1 MIHNLSLCRL
11 KKSKH
16 NFFIQLKK
24 PNKPKKPP
32 KPTAVRRQTPA
43 RVNVKNPTNTKHL
56 TLNRSK
62 YTVCVCRVYREA
74 YKYKQEIKGSEHQL
88 CSQRMYRSRLTKLI
102 SSGMKSH
109 GDSELSLPSVPSFIS
124 PSSSSRGRTSRWCQ
138 SLVFFKK
145 LLFCASLHLRHLKL
159 GRHRFLQQKT
169 QQHVYGFRSFN
180 PQTVE
185 ASTLEQTHGLRAP
198 ENHLYHILQKDR
210 FRKDLHPFD
219 STLEYRLQ
227 AVPLLHGHTGN
238 FVFLLKLLELTS
250 LKFAPFADSARR
262 AELDPLVVL
271 VPRDPCFTFSSSQN
285 VSTAGQWSSAWT

>member
-56 TLNRSK
+56 TLNLSK

-124 PSSSSRGRTSRWCQ
+124 PSSRHVGVPLGDAS
-138 SLVFFKK
+138 
-145 LLFCASLHLRHLKL
+145 LLFFLKSFSFVLHSILDISNLVVIVSCNRKHSSTFIVSGALT
-159 GRHRFLQQKT
+159 HR
-169 QQHVYGFRSFN
+169 
-180 PQTVE
+180 
-185 ASTLEQTHGLRAP
+185 
-198 ENHLYHILQKDR
+198 
-210 FRKDLHPFD
+210 
-219 STLEYRLQ
+219 
-227 AVPLLHGHTGN
+227 
-238 FVFLLKLLELTS
+238 LLKR
-250 LKFAPFADSARR
+250 P
-262 AELDPLVVL
+262 P
-271 VPRDPCFTFSSSQN
+271 
-285 VSTAGQWSSAWT
+285 

>member
-62 YTVCVCRVYREA
+62 YTVCVRRVYREA

-124 PSSSSRGRTSRWCQ
+124 PSSSSRGRTSRWCH
-138 SLVFFKK
+138 SLLVFKK
-145 LLFCASLHLRHLKL
+145 SSSFVLHSILDISNLVVIVSCNRKHSSTFIVSGALT
-159 GRHRFLQQKT
+159 HR
-169 QQHVYGFRSFN
+169 
-180 PQTVE
+180 
-185 ASTLEQTHGLRAP
+185 
-198 ENHLYHILQKDR
+198 
-210 FRKDLHPFD
+210 
-219 STLEYRLQ
+219 
-227 AVPLLHGHTGN
+227 
-238 FVFLLKLLELTS
+238 LLKR
-250 LKFAPFADSARR
+250 P
-262 AELDPLVVL
+262 P
-271 VPRDPCFTFSSSQN
+271 
-285 VSTAGQWSSAWT
+285 

>member
-1 MIHNLSLCRL
+1 MQS
-11 KKSKH
+11 
-16 NFFIQLKK
+16 IQ
-24 PNKPKKPP
+24 
-32 KPTAVRRQTPA
+32 
-43 RVNVKNPTNTKHL
+43 
-56 TLNRSK
+56 
-62 YTVCVCRVYREA
+62 REA

-109 GDSELSLPSVPSFIS
+109 GDSELSLPSVPSFTQRFIS
-124 PSSSSRGRTSRWCQ
+124 PSSSSRGRTPRWCH
-138 SLVFFKK
+138 SLLFFKK
-145 LLFCASLHLRHLKL
+145 SSSFVLHSILDISNFVVIVSCNRKHTST
-159 GRHRFLQQKT
+159 FS
-169 QQHVYGFRSFN
+169 FRSFN

-185 ASTLEQTHGLRAP
+185 ASTLE
-198 ENHLYHILQKDR
+198 HLYHILQKDR

-219 STLEYRLQ
+219 SMLEYRLQ